1 MSVTED
7 PCRSEHPPSA
17 KGRLV
22 PAATVPFPPGRGPQA
37 RVGHAGAEC
46 AQDTWGREGETC
58 RQGWASRAR
67 PRGWL
72 SPLRGALPTA
82 GGSALPACEAQRPER
97 LSRGTRLRGFGSQAA
112 GAGGLCTPLSPLPH
126 RLPGVHGTHVRLQGA
141 RRGGHAAADALGHS
155 RQAETSRYSA
165 SSELIKAEE
174 NRWFSWEHRPLRLG
188 RLVLLGVT
196 CVPAF
201 SWCFDPMSCSSSL
214 RTSRPCNHFSS
225 LGLQPGRTFSVAAQG
240 GSSGLENWH
249 RV

>member
-1 MSVTED
+1 M
-7 PCRSEHPPSA
+7 
-17 KGRLV
+17 
-22 PAATVPFPPGRGPQA
+22 PGTPGDVRMKC
-37 RVGHAGAEC
+37 AG
-46 AQDTWGREGETC
+46 
-58 RQGWASRAR
+58 RAR
-67 PRGWL
+67 PREGGHEVGF
-72 SPLRGALPTA
+72 LRFAARFRRPGALPCPPA
-82 GGSALPACEAQRPER
+82 RPNGQSDFLGERGCGGSAL
-97 LSRGTRLRGFGSQAA
+97 GAA
-112 GAGGLCTPLSPLPH
+112 GAGGLCTPLSPLPR

-174 NRWFSWEHRPLRLG
+174 NRWFSWEHFRLG